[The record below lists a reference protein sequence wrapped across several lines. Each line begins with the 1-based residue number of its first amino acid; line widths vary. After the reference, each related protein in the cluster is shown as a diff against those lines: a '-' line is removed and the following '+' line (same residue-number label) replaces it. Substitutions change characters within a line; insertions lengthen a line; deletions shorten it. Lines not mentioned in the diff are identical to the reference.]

1 MSDFFT
7 LLVFSIASGA
17 GVGQGGSGGSSVLV
31 DLVALVV
38 FVVFVL
44 GSVESTPRR

>member
-1 MSDFFT
+1 M
-7 LLVFSIASGA
+7 FSIASGA
-17 GVGQGGSGGSSVLV
+17 GVGQGGSFGSSVLV